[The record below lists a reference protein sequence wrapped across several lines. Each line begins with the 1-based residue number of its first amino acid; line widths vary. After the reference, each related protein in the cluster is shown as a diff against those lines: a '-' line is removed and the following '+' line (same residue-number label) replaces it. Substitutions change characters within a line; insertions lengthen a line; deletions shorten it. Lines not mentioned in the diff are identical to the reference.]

1 MKQVYD
7 PIRQKWVAAT
17 PEEIV
22 RQTWIRRMVQE
33 LHFPKEL
40 LVVER
45 ELKMLPHLQNHPHPL
60 PTRRVDVLS
69 FGKGI
74 DSDHPVFPLLLIECK
89 NEPLSQEALDQ
100 AVAYNT
106 FVQAFYVAIVNQDQ
120 IRLRY
125 NLYHKRSQ
133 IEGLGFSGSSRGSTI
148 ANGSILA
155 NMDPLAIDQ
164 TSGLW
169 QSLNPQFMTAHGIAC
184 SRCEID
190 KLPSFSDL
198 AEAVRG

>member
-7 PIRQKWVAAT
+7 TIRKKWVAAT
-17 PEEIV
+17 PEEII
-22 RQTWIRRMVQE
+22 RQTWIRKMVQE
-33 LHFPKEL
+33 LQFPKEL

-45 ELKMLPHLQNHPHPL
+45 ELKMLPHLQSHSHPL
-60 PTRRVDVLS
+60 PNRRVDVLS

-74 DSDHPVFPLLLIECK
+74 HSDHPVFPLLLIECK
-89 NEPLSQEALDQ
+89 EGPLSQDALDQ
-100 AVAYNT
+100 AIAYNT

-125 NLYHKRSQ
+125 NL
-133 IEGLGFSGSSRGSTI
+133 
-148 ANGSILA
+148 
-155 NMDPLAIDQ
+155 
-164 TSGLW
+164 
-169 QSLNPQFMTAHGIAC
+169 AC

-198 AEAVRG
+198 AEAVCG